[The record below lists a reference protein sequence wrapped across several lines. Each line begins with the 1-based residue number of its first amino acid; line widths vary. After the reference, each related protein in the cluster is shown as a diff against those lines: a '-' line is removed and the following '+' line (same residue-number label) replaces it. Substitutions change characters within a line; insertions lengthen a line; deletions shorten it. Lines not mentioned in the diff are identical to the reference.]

1 MPAEEIPIEETEA
14 TNELRDVEGEINEEA
29 QRSATE
35 RSAEEL
41 KFQDGLPQEIAEE
54 VKANI
59 DKTWNRTVETI
70 LTRVK
75 SAKMSKADAA
85 KAISDYTDAI
95 KGSKGNFDII
105 KNEKSSPADKQKALD
120 ELNATN
126 KTLAEKYGNMEKTL
140 KTVRK
145 AGQRN
150 IFSRIGNYF
159 KEKVGTNGLSD
170 KMAKASDDIEA
181 INDSIEK
188 EGSLSKENSDKLLQ
202 TVKDNYSKL
211 CDPNDPKVTE
221 AASQV
226 EGGWETWKKLMLGT
240 VILGGLGGL
249 VWYGLHYSS
258 KMSGCQQLIMG
269 GTQSV
274 LSCGD
279 FYENNEA
286 QCTCGTPR
294 TPLGQNRNP
303 TDSECTGD
311 ELTKPYCNLANC
323 GGKQYLCTEQ
333 ASSRK
338 DGAVLYFYQYHSPWE
353 GIGAGVGDL
362 VNGFDKTSG
371 LSDLFG
377 SIGKYLG
384 YAFFVIIAIVV
395 VYFLVSLARG
405 SGGSVVE
412 SGAAK

>member
-1 MPAEEIPIEETEA
+1 MPIDEVPKEETEA
-14 TNELRDVEGEINEEA
+14 TDELQEAKGEINDEA
-29 QRSATE
+29 ERGAAE

-54 VKANI
+54 VKAKI
-59 DKTWNRTVETI
+59 DKTWNRTMETI

-75 SAKMSKADAA
+75 SAKMSQADAA
-85 KAISDYTDAI
+85 KAIGEYTDAI
-95 KGSKGNFDII
+95 NGSKKNFDII
-105 KNEKSSPADKQKALD
+105 KNEKSSPAEKQKALD
-120 ELNATN
+120 EVNAVN
-126 KTLAEKYGNMEKTL
+126 KTLGEKYGNMQKTL

-150 IFSRIGNYF
+150 IIKRIGNYF
-159 KEKVGTNGLSD
+159 REKVGTNGLSD
-170 KMAKASDDIEA
+170 KMAKASDDIET

-188 EGSLSKENSDKLLQ
+188 EGSLSKENSDKLQ
-202 TVKDNYSKL
+202 EAINKNFSEL
-211 CDPNDPKVTE
+211 CNPNDSEVTE

-226 EGGWETWKKLMLGT
+226 EGGWETWKKLMLGM
-240 VILGGLGGL
+240 VIIGGLGGL

-286 QCTCGTPR
+286 QCTCGSLR
-294 TPLGQNRNP
+294 TPLNKNRNP
-303 TDSECTGD
+303 TDSECSGD
-311 ELTKPYCNLANC
+311 ELAKPYCNSASC
-323 GGKQYLCTEQ
+323 GTKQFLCTEQ
-333 ASSRK
+333 TSSRK

-353 GIGAGVGDL
+353 GIGAGLGDL

-371 LSDLFG
+371 LGDLFG
-377 SIGKYLG
+377 SIGKYLVI
-384 YAFFVIIAIVV
+384 AFYVIIAIVV
-395 VYFLVSLARG
+395 VYFLVSLFRG
-405 SGGSVVE
+405 YQSSAIKSSVAE
-412 SGAAK
+412 